1 MPDTTSIRPLHI
13 RWLKL
18 SHTVHFCAHQAG
30 CDVWIP
36 TCQAADVNPAEV
48 QFGGKTRTKG
58 GALITT
64 SPFYMHMILDA
75 LKEGFVTTR
84 SIGSLLISFLIT
96 HYHTPSECS
105 GRCAPTT
112 HHEFGWQNFVIH
124 CRTMP
129 THVNI
134 VRYLICRL
142 RQLVAEIIPRPRVAT

>member
-96 HYHTPSECS
+96 SLSYRPGMLGSVRSNNAPRVRMAELCYPLSYHANACQYSTLLDLQ
-105 GRCAPTT
+105 APT
-112 HHEFGWQNFVIH
+112 ISS
-124 CRTMP
+124 
-129 THVNI
+129 
-134 VRYLICRL
+134 
-142 RQLVAEIIPRPRVAT
+142 